1 MGKLK
6 KMMVAGMA
14 AFLFA
19 GMTSPSAFAAK
30 GDQGVDWSIYQGSQ
44 GKFGYGHDKFA
55 IAQIG
60 GYYAGHGYVDQY
72 TYPTQVQYAIAQG
85 KRAHD
90 YIFVDGITDR
100 ATMKTVIDHYLAK
113 SQTPQGAI
121 FALDIEQGATNTDVV
136 MYGLDYI
143 QSKGKT
149 AVLYGYK
156 NFLMSNLDLQAI
168 ANKYPLWL
176 AQYPNYE
183 VTPEPNYN
191 YFPSFDNVQ
200 LFQFTASYIA
210 GGLDGNVDLTGIT
223 DNGYKNGNPEKPNTD
238 TPAIDAGKEA
248 DNTSKADIAPGMTVK
263 VNFSAKNYATGE
275 AIPDF
280 VKGEPHKVLEVDG
293 DRVLL
298 DDIYSWVNK
307 KNVEILDANT
317 QDDSAEFN
325 GVFYLDSWKYEFGG
339 VYARNEDMAI
349 PVADYHNDMPASAIT
364 LTDRFGN
371 PVANQNGLGN
381 NGVPEY
387 FTLNGRYKVLQRV
400 GSSIEVE
407 MNGESVWLKAAF
419 AN

>member
-1 MGKLK
+1 MNKLLKGALVTTGALLIMGSIPA
-6 KMMVAGMA
+6 VHAQV
-14 AFLFA
+14 
-19 GMTSPSAFAAK
+19 
-30 GDQGVDWSIYQGSQ
+30 GDYGVDNAVYQGAY
-44 GKFGYGHDKFA
+44 GKFGYAKDKFM
-55 IAQIG
+55 ISQIG
-60 GYYAGHGYVDQY
+60 GYAGFGTYDQSTYA
-72 TYPTQVQYAIAQG
+72 TQVQSAIAQG
-85 KRAHD
+85 KRAHT
-90 YIFVDGITDR
+90 YVWRQNITDY
-100 ATMKTVIDHYLAK
+100 ATADAVLDHFLPK
-113 SQTPQGAI
+113 VQTPKGSI
-121 FALDIEQGATNTDVV
+121 VALDIESGGQNTDVIMHALQRIKDAGYTPMV
-136 MYGLDYI
+136 
-143 QSKGKT
+143 
-149 AVLYGYK
+149 YGYK
-156 NFLMSNLDLQAI
+156 NYLQASTDLQRI
-168 ANKYPLWL
+168 ANSYALWL
-176 AQYPNYE
+176 AEYPDYN
-183 VTPEPNYN
+183 VTPAPNYN

-223 DNGYKNGNPEKPNTD
+223 DNGYKNGNPNKPNTD
-238 TPAIDAGKEA
+238 TPAVDAGKEA
-248 DNTSKADIAPGMTVK
+248 DNTPKADIAPGMTVK

-275 AIPDF
+275 NIPDYI
-280 VKGEPHKVLEVDG
+280 KGVPHKVLEVDG

-298 DDIYSWVNK
+298 DDIYSWVSK

-317 QDDSAEFN
+317 HQDTAEFN
-325 GVFYLDSWKYEFGG
+325 GVFVLDSWQYEFGG

-371 PVANQNGLGN
+371 PLAGQNGLGN